1 MINCILTSLTAL
13 NVIEAPRLSDLLNSS
28 ISESLN
34 AAISFL
40 TVSNEP
46 RIPTPIPSPINLPTE
61 SLITLEGECMPKAF
75 LKLLITPVAKPP
87 IFLAIQPTIF
97 SIPFQIPLTI
107 FLPIPSIF
115 EGSEAIAFTMISKI
129 FLAAPPRAPNSDL
142 IPLTNPLIPLPP
154 SARSLSGIIRIL
166 ISTVSN
172 ASFPVPFRN
181 PNSALIPL
189 PRPVIA
195 IFPRLIQLNAL
206 HTSTIAVM
214 IFGILT
220 MSVGIAWMIPNASL
234 AISFRPHMRTV
245 GPLSLMIFAN
255 VLIIVGIFAIMT
267 GSADTTPSANLFSIS
282 KPLFINCGACEA
294 ICVANF

>member
-1 MINCILTSLTAL
+1 M
-13 NVIEAPRLSDLLNSS
+13 
-28 ISESLN
+28 
-34 AAISFL
+34 
-40 TVSNEP
+40 
-46 RIPTPIPSPINLPTE
+46 NLPTI
-61 SLITLEGECMPKAF
+61 SLMILEGEWIPRNP
-75 LKLLITPVAKPP
+75 LKLLTIPPAKSP
-87 IFLAIQPTIF
+87 IFLVIHAPMLH
-97 SIPFQIPLTI
+97 IPFQIPSII
-107 FLPIPSIF
+107 FFPIDSIF
-115 EGSEAIAFTMISKI
+115 EGSEASAFTMISKI
-129 FLAAPPRAPNSDL
+129 FLAAPPKAPNSDL

-154 SARSLSGIIRIL
+154 SARSLSGSIRIL
-166 ISTVSN
+166 INTVSN
-172 ASFPVPFRN
+172 ASFPVPLRN
-181 PNSALIPL
+181 PNNALIPF
-189 PRPVIA
+189 PRPVMA
-195 IFPRLIQLNAL
+195 ILPKLIQLNAL